1 MAKWPPSSGA
11 RLRCSPH
18 APSTLA
24 TNSAA
29 GWEAHGPGARGRREE
44 ARPRRRKRRGGG
56 EHRGGLEL
64 ALEKAGVDG
73 AGHARGRADGVGEE
87 AADEEELGAA
97 EAAERFSQRCGE
109 GGGG

>member
-1 MAKWPPSSGA
+1 MAWGTPDLVRVRARARARVKNRNGVRVRVRVKLRVRVRVRVRVPVRKQTPLRPIAKWPPSSGA

-44 ARPRRRKRRGGG
+44 ARPRRRKRRG
-56 EHRGGLEL
+56 
-64 ALEKAGVDG
+64 
-73 AGHARGRADGVGEE
+73 
-87 AADEEELGAA
+87 
-97 EAAERFSQRCGE
+97 
-109 GGGG
+109 